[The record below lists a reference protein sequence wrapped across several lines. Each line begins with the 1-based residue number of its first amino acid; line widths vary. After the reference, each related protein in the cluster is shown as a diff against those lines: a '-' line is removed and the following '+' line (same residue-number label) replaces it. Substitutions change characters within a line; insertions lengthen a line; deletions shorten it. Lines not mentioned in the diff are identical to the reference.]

1 MTEEQQPR
9 SLKRTRPIEG
19 FSHQAYKRIRTCEQ
33 WVCVGRTRCWM
44 SSMKRELE
52 SWSFARKAHTHACSV
67 TNHETPTL
75 YNMTSNILKS
85 YRQSS
90 IKLPWNLMQLHM
102 AKIIIYPTFSLQGGG
117 LSAMARDAL
126 IEEYYPLRAP
136 EGPAASQVLQ
146 PRSSW
151 KERVYKLLGGAV
163 CPIPLYV
170 YLSPQIA

>member
-1 MTEEQQPR
+1 MR
-9 SLKRTRPIEG
+9 AVG
-19 FSHQAYKRIRTCEQ
+19 MCWSHPLLNVKYEKRIRILIICTE
-33 WVCVGRTRCWM
+33 GT
-44 SSMKRELE
+44 
-52 SWSFARKAHTHACSV
+52 HTHACSV